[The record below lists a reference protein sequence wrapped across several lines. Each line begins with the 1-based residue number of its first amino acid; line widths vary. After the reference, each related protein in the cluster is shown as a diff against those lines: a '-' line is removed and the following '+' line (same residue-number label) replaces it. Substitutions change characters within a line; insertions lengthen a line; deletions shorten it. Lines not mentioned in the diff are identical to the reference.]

1 MPRTD
6 CLHFLL
12 LIAYTDP
19 TLTSITKNY
28 TILACQNL
36 FLDLS
41 PKMSFQ
47 LQFIFFFLICTVG
60 CSIREHYGFCFL
72 QRFKDLIYSC
82 NKFFYSL
89 VFLCIFNTLLNGN

>member
-47 LQFIFFFLICTVG
+47 LQFFFSDLHCGLFYKRTLWLLFLAEI
-60 CSIREHYGFCFL
+60 
-72 QRFKDLIYSC
+72 QRFNL
-82 NKFFYSL
+82 FM
-89 VFLCIFNTLLNGN
+89 